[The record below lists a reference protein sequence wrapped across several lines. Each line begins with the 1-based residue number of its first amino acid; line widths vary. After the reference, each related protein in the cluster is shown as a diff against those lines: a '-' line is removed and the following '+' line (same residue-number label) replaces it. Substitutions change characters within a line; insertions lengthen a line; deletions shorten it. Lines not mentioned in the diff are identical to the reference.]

1 MKERIT
7 RSSTD
12 RMLAGVCGGL
22 GAYFGIDSTWIRL
35 VFIFL
40 LPLTYFLPALVYVI
54 LAFSLPEKRNIQET
68 DFNKRK
74 RGTKAAKKYY

>member
-7 RSSTD
+7 RSTTD

-22 GAYFGIDSTWIRL
+22 GAYFNVDSTWIRL
-35 VFIFL
+35 AFIFL
-40 LPLTYFLPALVYVI
+40 LPFTYFLPALVYVI
-54 LAFSLPEKRNIQET
+54 LVFLLPERRNIQET

-74 RGTKAAKKYY
+74 R